1 MSRKRKDASI
11 RAVAGPEEP
20 LWVRYAPRTAKEL
33 KVYGP
38 TVAKVR
44 DWLRK
49 ATSRARLEPGCV
61 TTPAPGRR
69 QPRAS

>member
-38 TVAKVR
+38 TVAKV
-44 DWLRK
+44 
-49 ATSRARLEPGCV
+49 
-61 TTPAPGRR
+61 
-69 QPRAS
+69 